1 MARAY
6 ASLSL
11 SVLRVFAPVAAV
23 VRIDDVMLCHWLA
36 PLVNAAEIEVPDVA
50 KPFPV
55 APVAVLVPAVE
66 VAEVF
71 ELDWALAVIGK
82 INDTSKPTPTH
93 KVSFFRYLKE
103 NWIITATA
111 KK

>member
-1 MARAY
+1 
-6 ASLSL
+6 
-11 SVLRVFAPVAAV
+11 
-23 VRIDDVMLCHWLA
+23 
-36 PLVNAAEIEVPDVA
+36 
-50 KPFPV
+50 
-55 APVAVLVPAVE
+55 LVPAVE